1 MFPSAT
7 VSVLIPAAG
16 QGTRLGRG
24 PKAFVR
30 VGGRTLLEWVIEA
43 FAWADEVRVALPSD
57 AAPPPAPAN
66 VRFVR
71 GGAERQLSVAR
82 LLEGARGDVVLV
94 HDAARPFV
102 VPAVVDRLLEA
113 VAAGGAAVPAVPVP
127 DTLIEPAEGRYGP
140 ALDRSRYAL
149 VQTPQAFFREVLA
162 EAHELARTRS
172 LTATDEA
179 QLVRALG
186 YPVELVPG
194 DRRMFKVTFPEDL
207 ELAEALARSWPP
219 EPERA

>member
-1 MFPSAT
+1 MHGVS
-7 VSVLIPAAG
+7 VSVLVPAAG
-16 QGTRLGRG
+16 QGSRLGRG

-30 VGGRTLLEWVIEA
+30 VGGRTLLEWTLAA
-43 FAWADEVRVALPSD
+43 FGWADEVWVALPPGMAQPRPSER
-57 AAPPPAPAN
+57 
-66 VRFVR
+66 VGFVR
-71 GGAERQLSVAR
+71 GGSERQESVAR
-82 LLEGARGDVVLV
+82 LLARARGDVVLV

-102 VPAVVDRLLEA
+102 VRSVIDRLLEA
-113 VAAGGAAVPAVPVP
+113 VALYGAAVPVLPVP
-127 DTLIEPAEGRYGP
+127 DTLIEPEEGRYGP

-179 QLVRALG
+179 QLVQALG

-194 DRRMFKVTFPEDL
+194 DRRMFKVTYPEDL
-207 ELAEALARSWPP
+207 ELAEALARGWPP
-219 EPERA
+219 EPKRA

>member
-1 MFPSAT
+1 MPLPAT

-30 VGGRTLLEWVIEA
+30 VGGRTLLEWVVEA
-43 FAWADEVRVALPSD
+43 FAWADEVRVALPPT

-66 VRFVR
+66 VRFIE
-71 GGAERQLSVAR
+71 GGEERQESVAR
-82 LLEGARGDVVLV
+82 LLQGARGDVVLV

-102 VPAVVDRLLEA
+102 VPAVVDRLLQA
-113 VAAGGAAVPAVPVP
+113 VATGGAVVPVVPVP
-127 DTLIEPAEGRYGP
+127 DTLIEPEEGHYGA
-140 ALDRSRYAL
+140 ALERGRYAL
-149 VQTPQAFFREVLA
+149 VQTPQAFFRELLA
-162 EAHELARTRS
+162 EAHQLARARG
-172 LTATDEA
+172 LLATDEA

-194 DRRMFKVTFPEDL
+194 DRRMFKITYPEDL
-207 ELAEALARSWPP
+207 ELAEALARTWS
-219 EPERA
+219 ERPV

>member
-1 MFPSAT
+1 MAGYGVS

-16 QGTRLGRG
+16 QGVRLGRG
-24 PKAFVR
+24 PKAFVK
-30 VGGRTLLEWVIEA
+30 VGGRTLLEWAVSA
-43 FAWADEVRVALPSD
+43 FGWADEVWVALPPGVDS
-57 AAPPPAPAN
+57 PALGSR
-66 VRFVR
+66 VRFVE
-71 GGAERQLSVAR
+71 GGAERQESVAR
-82 LLEGARGDVVLV
+82 MLERARGDVVLV

-102 VPAVVDRLLEA
+102 VPEVVDRLMAA
-113 VAAGGAAVPAVPVP
+113 VALGGAAVPVVPVP
-127 DTLIEPAEGRYGP
+127 DTLIEPEEGRYGP

-162 EAHELARTRS
+162 EAHQLARTREA
-172 LTATDEA
+172 LATDEA

-207 ELAEALARSWPP
+207 PLAEALASRW
-219 EPERA
+219 RV

>member
-1 MFPSAT
+1 MNGVS
-7 VSVLIPAAG
+7 VSVLVPAAG

-30 VGGRTLLEWVIEA
+30 VGGRTLLEWTLAA
-43 FAWADEVRVALPSD
+43 FDWADEVWVALPSGMAQPR
-57 AAPPPAPAN
+57 AAGR

-71 GGAERQLSVAR
+71 GGSERQESVAR
-82 LLEGARGDVVLV
+82 LLARARGDVVLV

-102 VPAVVDRLLEA
+102 VRSVIDRLLEA
-113 VAAGGAAVPAVPVP
+113 VAHYGAAVPVLPVP
-127 DTLIEPAEGRYGP
+127 DTLIEPEEGRYGP

-194 DRRMFKVTFPEDL
+194 DRRLFKVTYPEDL

>member
-1 MFPSAT
+1 MPPPAT
-7 VSVLIPAAG
+7 VSVLVPAAG

-30 VGGRTLLEWVIEA
+30 VGGRTLLEWVLAA
-43 FAWADEVRVALPSD
+43 FAWADEVRVALPPGVS
-57 AAPPPAPAN
+57 PPPAAAN
-66 VRFVR
+66 VRFVP
-71 GGAERQLSVAR
+71 GGAERQESVAR
-82 LLEGARGDVVLV
+82 LLEGAGGDVVLV

-102 VPAVVDRLLEA
+102 VPAVVDRLLVA
-113 VAAGGAAVPAVPVP
+113 VAGSGAAVPVVPLP
-127 DTLIEPAEGRYGP
+127 DTLIEPEEGRYGP

-162 EAHELARTRS
+162 EAHQLARAEGR
-172 LTATDEA
+172 TATDEA
-179 QLVRALG
+179 QLVQALG

-207 ELAEALARSWPP
+207 ALAEALARVWEERP
-219 EPERA
+219 E